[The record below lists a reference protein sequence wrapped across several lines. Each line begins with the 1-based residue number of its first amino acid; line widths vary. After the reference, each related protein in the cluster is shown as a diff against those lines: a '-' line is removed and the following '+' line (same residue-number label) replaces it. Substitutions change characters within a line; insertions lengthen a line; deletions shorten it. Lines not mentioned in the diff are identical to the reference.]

1 MKRPFMFS
9 ATILA
14 LLIFASCEKDIFED
28 DIDNRDKFVG
38 TWSVSDQI
46 LAKANYRVTI
56 TKDDQ
61 NSVKMWVSN
70 FNGLM
75 EDAFVYIDNNEVEL
89 PEQDVSGFIVNG
101 DGVLQGQNTIKWIY
115 WVNDGAEKYS
125 IQATYQ
131 KN

>member
-1 MKRPFMFS
+1 MKRPFMSS

-61 NSVKMWVSN
+61 NSVKMWISN

-115 WVNDGAEKYS
+115 WVNDGAQQDT

>member
-1 MKRPFMFS
+1 MFS
-9 ATILA
+9 ASFLA

-61 NSVKMWVSN
+61 NSVKMWISN

-115 WVNDGAEKYS
+115 WVNDGAEKNS
-125 IQATYQ
+125 IQATY
-131 KN
+131 KKI

>member
-1 MKRPFMFS
+1 MKRSFMFS

-61 NSVKMWVSN
+61 NSVKMWISN

-75 EDAFVYIDNNEVEL
+75 DKAFVYVDKNDVEL
-89 PEQDVSGFIVNG
+89 PQQNVSEFIVKG

-115 WVNDGAEKYS
+115 WVNDGAQQDT